1 MVQIDI
7 CELWSSVFVA
17 YWCILCRVI
26 YCFPMYKL
34 FFLCA
39 HFTGI
44 SARSSWYGFVLGRRG
59 HRMCGGHTCS
69 AVSGRSRASGM
80 SVEPSRQVL
89 AQMWCWGLS
98 GGYPATTVLTS
109 RLPGTNLR
117 KSRFSADGT
126 QIWIDYA
133 LSRSIRRFACCPHI
147 CHDSCLVP
155 SLWPWQASPFAVSG
169 CQSRLSC

>member
-1 MVQIDI
+1 MVTTTLSAARLGKPLFWHWFPSDQVVPHLAQNFPAHPPWFKAYLSCLCSVSLAIMVQIDI

-69 AVSGRSRASGM
+69 AVSGRSR
-80 SVEPSRQVL
+80 VL
-89 AQMWCWGLS
+89 ASPKFLPTDIDLC
-98 GGYPATTVLTS
+98 VS
-109 RLPGTNLR
+109 RIRRTDRPRR
-117 KSRFSADGT
+117 KSV
-126 QIWIDYA
+126 IIY
-133 LSRSIRRFACCPHI
+133 IYYIHVC
-147 CHDSCLVP
+147 
-155 SLWPWQASPFAVSG
+155 
-169 CQSRLSC
+169 